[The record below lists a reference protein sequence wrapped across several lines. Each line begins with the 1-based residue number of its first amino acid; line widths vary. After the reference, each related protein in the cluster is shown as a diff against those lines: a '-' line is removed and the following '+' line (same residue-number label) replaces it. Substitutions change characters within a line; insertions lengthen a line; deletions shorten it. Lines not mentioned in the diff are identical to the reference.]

1 MAKEIISNKFF
12 TAIEEAQWDVLM
24 ACAAIGLTLFGLVM
38 VYSASGFHAST
49 QLEGSFSA
57 VLRQAGWAAI
67 GIVVM
72 LILMRIDYQRYA
84 SPTLILLGLVSS
96 VTLLITVL
104 FFREANGARRWIRF
118 GPLSAQPSELAK
130 IVLVTFLAYFLT
142 RRNEEQRE
150 WDFRTTFLPAGIVT
164 GALILLIL
172 KEPDLGTALMLGIIF
187 VVLLVVGRVPIWHL
201 LTLIPP
207 VLVVGYVYI
216 MGEKFRLARLIAF
229 MDPEASPAVR
239 RGAGYQINQ
248 SLYAVGSGGVSGVG
262 LGAGKQKL
270 GFLPEAKTDFI
281 FAVVGEELGFVGTT
295 VIVLVFGLLMWRC
308 LKASFR
314 APDQFGQLLGIGL
327 TTMLIAQAFFNM
339 SVVLSLVP
347 TKGITL
353 PFVSAGGSSLVF
365 ALAAIGVLLNIS
377 EQAKAEE

>member
-1 MAKEIISNKFF
+1 MAKEITTTNNRFF
-12 TAIEEAQWDVLM
+12 NSIEQAQWDMLM

-38 VYSASGFHAST
+38 VYSASGFNAST

-57 VLRQAGWAAI
+57 VLRQAGWAVV
-67 GIVVM
+67 GIIAM
-72 LILMRIDYQRYA
+72 LILMRVNYQRYA
-84 SPTLILLGLVSS
+84 SPALILLGLATS
-96 VTLLITVL
+96 VCLLIAVL
-104 FFREANGARRWIRF
+104 FFDEVKGAKRWIKL

-130 IVLVTFLAYFLT
+130 ITLVMFLAYFLT
-142 RRNEEQRE
+142 RRTEENQE
-150 WDFRTTFLPAGIVT
+150 GSFQSTFLPAAVVT
-164 GALILLIL
+164 GMLMLLIL
-172 KEPDLGTALMLGIIF
+172 KEPDLGTALMIGVIF
-187 VVLLVVGRVPIWHL
+187 VAMMVVGKIPALHL
-201 LTLIPP
+201 LTLVVP
-207 VLVVGYVYI
+207 VLLVGYIYI
-216 MGEKFRLARLIAF
+216 LKTPFRVQRILAF
-229 MDPEASPAVR
+229 MDPESDAKKT
-239 RGAGYQINQ
+239 GYQILQ

-262 LGAGKQKL
+262 LGGSKQKL

-281 FAVVGEELGFVGTT
+281 FAVVGEELGFFGSA

-365 ALAAIGVLLNIS
+365 ALAAVGILLNIS
-377 EQAKAEE
+377 EQARAK